1 MLDKAAYI
9 IAEAGVNHNGSTD
22 MAIELIDVAVRAQC
36 DAVKFQTFKAEL
48 LVSKTAPRAEYQKH
62 NTQNSESQYQMLKRL
77 ELSED
82 QHRIL
87 IEYSKSKSIEF
98 LSTPFDRE
106 SLELLT
112 GKFGISKIK
121 IPSGEITNAPFLLE
135 ISKRAEKIILSTGM
149 SNLSEIEAAL
159 SVIAFG
165 FLFPNDLSPS
175 LSKFTNA
182 YSSFE
187 GRQALKKRVVL
198 LHATTEYP
206 APFDEVNLSAMNTL
220 KKSFSLPVG
229 YSDHTEGIHIPIA
242 AIAMGASVIEKH
254 FTLDKNLPGPDHKAS
269 LEPDELI
276 KMVRSIREIESAF
289 GDGFKIPSKSE
300 IKNMKIARKS
310 LHASED
316 ISNGDLFASHNLI
329 CKRPGNG
336 ISPIH
341 YWEYIG
347 KKSNRDYIRDD
358 ILDPL

>member
-1 MLDKAAYI
+1 MLDKAFI
-9 IAEAGVNHNGSTD
+9 IAEAGVNHNGSMD

-48 LVSKTAPRAEYQKH
+48 LVSKAAPRAEYQKQ

-98 LSTPFDRE
+98 LSTPFDSE

-112 GKFGISKIK
+112 GKFGISNIK

-135 ISKRAEKIILSTGM
+135 ISQKAERIILSTGM
-149 SNLSEIEAAL
+149 SNLSEIETAL

-165 FLFPNDLSPS
+165 FLFPTDRSPS
-175 LSKFTNA
+175 LPKFSETYA
-182 YSSFE
+182 SFA

-206 APFDEVNLSAMNTL
+206 APFDEVNLSALNTL
-220 KKSFSLPVG
+220 KKSFDLPVG

-242 AIAMGASVIEKH
+242 AVAMGASVIEKH
-254 FTLDKNLPGPDHKAS
+254 FTLDRNLPGPDHKAS
-269 LEPDELI
+269 LEPEELI
-276 KMVRSIREIESAF
+276 KMVRSIREVESAF
-289 GDGFKIPSKSE
+289 GDGLKVPSKSE

-310 LHASED
+310 LHAFED
-316 ISNGDLFASHNLI
+316 ISKDDLFTSRNLI

-341 YWEYIG
+341 YWEYVG
-347 KKSNRDYIRDD
+347 RKSNRDYFRDD
-358 ILDPL
+358 ILDAL